1 MNSKTVGA
9 KIVKLRKERTY
20 TQAAL
25 AERLNV
31 SNKTISRWETGDGF
45 PEISLL
51 PKLAAELGISV
62 DELLSEDDIEKT
74 PNMPSSEKQTKKQS
88 ELSALAKLFTVIGIY
103 EIFALLLI
111 LSKAALAKSK
121 YFDTASILT
130 AVGGIQVT
138 AWILLIVLLC
148 RLYLRLK
155 TQASDKAALITAIW
169 SAAFFILGIYQ
180 AAMRLVFIGS
190 LGLEVSDIL
199 LEPNPVTPLFAVK
212 ILKYISLCVCVFITS
227 KALNEARLRRFS
239 IIFIIVITAALI
251 LQITALCLG
260 KGYGIM
266 ADSPILYLIYA
277 STILWRKPDEKSF

>member
-1 MNSKTVGA
+1 M
-9 KIVKLRKERTY
+9 
-20 TQAAL
+20 

-31 SNKTISRWETGDGF
+31 SNKTVSRWETGDGF

-62 DELLSEDDIEKT
+62 DELLSENDIEKT
-74 PNMPSSEKQTKKQS
+74 PKMPSSEKQTKKQS
-88 ELSALAKLFTVIGIY
+88 KLSTLAKLFTAIGIY
-103 EIFALLLI
+103 EIFSLLLI

-169 SAAFFILGIYQ
+169 SAAFFLLGIYQ

-190 LGLEVSDIL
+190 FGLEVSYIV

-227 KALNEARLRRFS
+227 KTLNEARLRRFS
-239 IIFIIVITAALI
+239 IIFIIVIAAALI

-260 KGYGIM
+260 KVYSGT
-266 ADSPILYLIYA
+266 ADTAVLYLLFPIFFVSETPKRY
-277 STILWRKPDEKSF
+277 TC